1 MMNDLCCDSA
11 QKRKA
16 NPVNHSVNEPRKASS
31 KGGSLLAR
39 VRSLFVSDS
48 EGGALVEM
56 AVTLPIIMA
65 VMTGIFSFS
74 IALYQKLQLAEAVSN
89 AGHLLATDRGDTDP
103 CTTATN
109 AIYAAAPGLAQS
121 KLTLTYT
128 LNGDNYGSGVTT
140 CPGASGAANSNMVA
154 GQNAEIQATYTCS
167 LGVYGTK
174 YTSCNIASQITE
186 VVQ

>member
-1 MMNDLCCDSA
+1 MSNLWSDSTHRHEVLTMTHSG
-11 QKRKA
+11 KGSSRKP
-16 NPVNHSVNEPRKASS
+16 N
-31 KGGSLLAR
+31 KGRSLRAR
-39 VRSLFVSDS
+39 LRRLFVSDS

-56 AVTLPIIMA
+56 AVTLPIVMA

-89 AGHLLATDRGDTDP
+89 AGHLLATDRGDNDP

-128 LNGDNYGSGVTT
+128 LNGVGQGSGTT
-140 CPGASGAANSNMVA
+140 ACAASGGAANPNMVA
-154 GQNAEIQATYTCS
+154 GGNAEIQAQYTCA
-167 LGVYGTK
+167 LGVYGMK
-174 YTSCNIASQITE
+174 YTTCTIASQVTE